1 MTCLSVGQQHARVS
15 QQSSSAET
23 KPVVRRIENSE
34 PIIFDLR
41 EREDELEDQ
50 GVRVTRFYIG
60 DDDDEPEFQEFEEI
74 DLSDDEAMVRRREEK
89 NEDVAIIVDSGA
101 DVALFP
107 LRLKLQLPMSLSM
120 ARATQD
126 F

>member
-23 KPVVRRIENSE
+23 KPVVRSIENSE